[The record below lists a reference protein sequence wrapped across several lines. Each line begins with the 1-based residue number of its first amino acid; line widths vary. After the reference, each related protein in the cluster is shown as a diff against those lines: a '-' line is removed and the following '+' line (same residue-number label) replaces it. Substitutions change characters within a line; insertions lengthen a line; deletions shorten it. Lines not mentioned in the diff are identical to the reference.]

1 MRRVLHVLQSLQ
13 RSGMEMMLL
22 TSAEEWR
29 KQGYACDV
37 LATDIDI
44 GPVAD
49 DMRACGYGVFHIPFR
64 SRLRYLPRL
73 AFVTEFYGLCRSGYD
88 VVHIHTE
95 AGPPVPAVLAKLAGV
110 RRVAVTP
117 HGVFDFHGFLR
128 VRKSF
133 ERFIIRMLGGS
144 YGLISEGVR
153 RCEWERFRNG
163 GVRIS
168 NWLDTE
174 RFRPPTDGER
184 GAARE
189 RLKIRPDQFAVVS
202 VGNCSILKN
211 HEAALR
217 AVSLLAAD
225 FDVIYLHIGRE
236 PAENPE
242 RKLAIQL
249 GIQDRVRF
257 MGSQSDPLQF
267 LWAADAFVMPSLH
280 EGLGMAAIEAIAAGT
295 SVVLSNVQG
304 LSETAAICKSAVLTD
319 TTSGSVA
326 SGLTQVARLEPTE
339 RALRAKTDSD
349 LIRQKFSVQ
358 NGVTSI
364 TSGLYFGSEVS
375 EQLRVMN
382 RDDAKREP
390 IL

>member
-1 MRRVLHVLQSLQ
+1 MLQSLQ

-133 ERFIIRMLGGS
+133 ERFIIRMIGGS
-144 YGLISEGVR
+144 YGLISEGVK

-242 RKLAIQL
+242 RELAIQL
-249 GIQDRVRF
+249 GIQDKVRF
-257 MGSQSDPLQF
+257 MGSQSDLLSF

-280 EGLGMAAIEAIAAGT
+280 EGLSIAALEAIAAGVPVVFTQISGLCEAAAT
-295 SVVLSNVQG
+295 SKSAIFTSTEPDSIAQG
-304 LSETAAICKSAVLTD
+304 LMRVE
-319 TTSGSVA
+319 
-326 SGLTQVARLEPTE
+326 
-339 RALRAKTDSD
+339 ALRPCERRTRAKIDSD
-349 LIRQKFSVQ
+349 LLRQKFSVE

-364 TSGLYFGSEVS
+364 TRGLYE
-375 EQLRVMN
+375 RN
-382 RDDAKREP
+382 
-390 IL
+390 